1 MVSSESSLSTQVF
14 ARADS
19 LSAMHPTAWMA
30 FLATITFTS
39 VAYSLERGRKGGR
52 EGGKEGGR
60 EGGREQVEKGR
71 KGEGREERGKKRGK
85 EGEISL
91 INTCLYNCTLS
102 VMANPSSST
111 MLWAFSMVHS
121 SVSSSSFFIL
131 T

>member
-60 EGGREQVEKGR
+60 EGASRE
-71 KGEGREERGKKRGK
+71 REERRREGGKREEEERKGGRNLLDKHLFVQMHTECYG
-85 EGEISL
+85 
-91 INTCLYNCTLS
+91 
-102 VMANPSSST
+102 
-111 MLWAFSMVHS
+111 
-121 SVSSSSFFIL
+121 
-131 T
+131 

>member
-52 EGGKEGGR
+52 EERREGGR
-60 EGGREQVEKGR
+60 EGASRE
-71 KGEGREERGKKRGK
+71 REERRRERGK
-85 EGEISL
+85 TEEEEREGGEISL
-91 INTCLYNCTLS
+91 INTCLYKCTLS
-102 VMANPSSST
+102 VTANPSSST

>member
-52 EGGKEGGR
+52 EGG
-60 EGGREQVEKGR
+60 REQVEKGR
-71 KGEGREERGKKRGK
+71 KGEGREERRRRR
-85 EGEISL
+85 EGRRRNLLDKHLFVQMHTE
-91 INTCLYNCTLS
+91 CYG
-102 VMANPSSST
+102 
-111 MLWAFSMVHS
+111 
-121 SVSSSSFFIL
+121 
-131 T
+131 